1 MPLYSKSARIL
12 ELYGQFQMGKVVNKQ
27 QVAEQYGVSV
37 RSVQRDIDTIRDFL
51 SEQVVQNGVRQSIEY
66 DTSAKGYRLV
76 TQEMSHLSEGEM
88 LAVCKILLESR
99 AFSKSEM
106 ASLLGRILSLS
117 VSPKDREQ
125 IEGYIANELFNYID
139 PAHPSVNSSFLWQI
153 AQAIKEQHILEISY
167 SRLKGKETVIRKIEP
182 VGILFSEFYFYLM
195 GIIDDPEKRKNF
207 DKEDDPFPTIYRIDR
222 IQNIRD
228 TNEKFVVPYK
238 DRFKEGEYKNK
249 VQYMWGGEP
258 QQVEFKYYGSSI
270 EAVLDRLPMAEVVEE
285 KEGVYAVKAET
296 FGKGI
301 LMWLLSQGSKIEIV
315 SPHNLKMA
323 WLNEAV
329 DILTREGKIYD
340 YGLQTG

>member
-1 MPLYSKSARIL
+1 MTSYSKSARIL
-12 ELYGQFQMGKVVNKQ
+12 ELYEQFQMGKVVNKQ

-51 SEQVVQNGVRQSIEY
+51 SEQVVQNGVRKIIEY
-66 DTSAKGYRLV
+66 DTRAKGYRLV
-76 TQEMSHLSEGEM
+76 TQEISHLSEGEM

-99 AFSKSEM
+99 AFSKSET
-106 ASLLGRILSLS
+106 ASLLGRILNLS
-117 VSPKDREQ
+117 VSPIDREQ

-139 PAHPSVNSSFLWQI
+139 PAHPSVNPSFLWQI
-153 AQAIKEQHILEISY
+153 AQAIKEQYILEISY

-195 GIIDDPEKRKNF
+195 GIIDDPEKRENF

-228 TNEKFVVPYK
+228 TNEKFDVPYK

-258 QQVEFKYYGSSI
+258 QQVEFKYYGPSI
-270 EAVLDRLPMAEVVEE
+270 EAVLDKLPMAEVVEE
-285 KEGVYAVKAET
+285 KEGVYTVKAET

>member
-1 MPLYSKSARIL
+1 MTSYSKSARIL
-12 ELYGQFQMGKVVNKQ
+12 ELYEQFQMGKVVNKQ

-51 SEQVVQNGVRQSIEY
+51 SEQVVQNGVRKIIEY
-66 DTSAKGYRLV
+66 DTRAKGYRLV
-76 TQEMSHLSEGEM
+76 TQEISHLSEGEM

-99 AFSKSEM
+99 AFSKSET
-106 ASLLGRILSLS
+106 ASLLGRILNLS

-139 PAHPSVNSSFLWQI
+139 PAHPSVNPSFLWQI
-153 AQAIKEQHILEISY
+153 AQAIKEQYILEISY

-195 GIIDDPEKRKNF
+195 GIIDDPEKRENF

-228 TNEKFVVPYK
+228 TNEKFAVPYK

-258 QQVEFKYYGSSI
+258 QQVEFKYYGPSI
-270 EAVLDRLPMAEVVEE
+270 EAVLDKLPMAEVVEE
-285 KEGVYAVKAET
+285 KEGVYTVKAET